1 MRDPFDV
8 VQEREI
14 HNAVVFLKTVPIK
27 DNYTALYVQNPL
39 NFIGDVL
46 FVKDLKE
53 KNIELMEYYPEK
65 EFYVYEF
72 DRLSKLGKLTRL
84 K

>member
-1 MRDPFDV
+1 LDF
-8 VQEREI
+8 
-14 HNAVVFLKTVPIK
+14 HGK
-27 DNYTALYVQNPL
+27 
-39 NFIGDVL
+39 VL
-46 FVKDLKE
+46 FAKDLKE